1 MNEHNLLGKIPDSW
15 CAAKLGEIAIGL
27 SPGFPCGKHN
37 KQGIGVPHLRPMNI
51 LSRGEIS
58 LYDLK
63 YVEASDYTSLKA
75 GDILFNNTNSPA
87 LLGKTS
93 YIRQDTNWA
102 FSNHMTRIQVDENNL
117 SPAWIARYLHYLF
130 ETGYFMA
137 NCTNHVNQ
145 ASINTGFLSTR
156 VRVPIPPL
164 SEQHRIVDKIE
175 ELFTQLDVGI
185 EELRKAQA
193 QLKRYRQAVLKA
205 AVTGELTK
213 EWRERTTSCQLVEPQ
228 QQAASLLYVEP
239 AEKLLARILN
249 ERRMKWEADQVK
261 KMKASGKTVTNVDW
275 KARYREPQSPDLKQM
290 PALPAAW
297 QWARLDALALIKG
310 GITKDSKRKIK
321 GRLVPY
327 LRVANVQRGYLDLSI
342 MKEIKATKGEIL
354 DLKLE
359 QGDVLFTE
367 GGDRDKL
374 GRGWVW
380 NDELPECIHQNHIFR
395 GRLYSKEMSAR
406 FISFFSNTCGLDY
419 FLREGKQTTNLAS
432 INMTKLSGL
441 PVPVPPAKEQE
452 IIVSEIERCI
462 SIADALLQTIEQSL
476 KQAERIRQS
485 ILKQAFE
492 GKLVPQDPNDEPAE
506 VLLERIKAERV
517 EREAQKRAASKL
529 NGPRSR
535 KNTKRMRTNRLTR

>member
-1 MNEHNLLGKIPDSW
+1 
-15 CAAKLGEIAIGL
+15 
-27 SPGFPCGKHN
+27 
-37 KQGIGVPHLRPMNI
+37 
-51 LSRGEIS
+51 
-58 LYDLK
+58 
-63 YVEASDYTSLKA
+63 
-75 GDILFNNTNSPA
+75 
-87 LLGKTS
+87 
-93 YIRQDTNWA
+93 
-102 FSNHMTRIQVDENNL
+102 
-117 SPAWIARYLHYLF
+117 
-130 ETGYFMA
+130 
-137 NCTNHVNQ
+137 
-145 ASINTGFLSTR
+145 
-156 VRVPIPPL
+156 
-164 SEQHRIVDKIE
+164 
-175 ELFTQLDVGI
+175 
-185 EELRKAQA
+185 
-193 QLKRYRQAVLKA
+193 
-205 AVTGELTK
+205 
-213 EWRERTTSCQLVEPQ
+213 
-228 QQAASLLYVEP
+228 
-239 AEKLLARILN
+239 
-249 ERRMKWEADQVK
+249 
-261 KMKASGKTVTNVDW
+261 
-275 KARYREPQSPDLKQM
+275 
-290 PALPAAW
+290 
-297 QWARLDALALIKG
+297 
-310 GITKDSKRKIK
+310 
-321 GRLVPY
+321 
-327 LRVANVQRGYLDLSI
+327 

-535 KNTKRMRTNRLTR
+535 KNTKRMRTNRLTI